1 MPALPQQG
9 APAADSGVALASAVG
24 PDFNLTAICCHV
36 FYTCIVC
43 LMIGG
48 FARAR
53 RERCV
58 CAYPLYAK
66 IGVARSEEHTSELQ
80 SLMRISYA
88 VFCLKKKKNK
98 IKIRKNEK
106 QEQQKKRK
114 KKNEEI
120 RKRHN
125 TRLRTKLNATR
136 RHYKK

>member
-1 MPALPQQG
+1 MYFCLFFVSSRRRHTRCALVTGVQTCALPILFLPALPQQG

-66 IGVARSEEHTSELQ
+66 IG
-80 SLMRISYA
+80 
-88 VFCLKKKKNK
+88 
-98 IKIRKNEK
+98 
-106 QEQQKKRK
+106 
-114 KKNEEI
+114 EI
-120 RKRHN
+120 GRAHV
-125 TRLRTKLNATR
+125 
-136 RHYKK
+136 